1 MKFAKPSDE
10 VLRTRLTP
18 LQYEVTQHAGTERAF
33 TGEYWNVFDDGT
45 YRCIVC
51 ETELFDSSTKFDAH
65 CGWPSFHTALSDDRV
80 QFIEDRSHGM
90 VRVEVRCATCEAHL
104 GHIFPDGPPPTG
116 HRYCMNSASLQFE
129 ARGDI

>member
-1 MKFAKPSDE
+1 MNFAKPSDE

>member
-1 MKFAKPSDE
+1 MKFEKPSEE
-10 VLRTRLTP
+10 VLRARLTP

-33 TGEYWNVFDDGT
+33 TGEYWNVFEDGI

-51 ETELFDSSTKFDAH
+51 DTELFDSSTKFDAH

-80 QFIEDRSHGM
+80 SFIEDRSHGM
-90 VRVEVRCATCEAHL
+90 VRVEVRCATCDAHL

-129 ARGDI
+129 PKEEA